1 MGDILSFRTKKSSG
15 NAQQGK
21 DKSVS
26 RKPQSKQKPADS
38 KSPRAQRRIA
48 AEASSPAKKVNPT
61 TQARPKKKKETLNA
75 ESIKLWWI
83 SQEFDELIRK
93 AVIDKHIP
101 VEELSAVM
109 AHRLGSLLVVS
120 ERTPELTLF
129 CLKLISKI
137 TNQKQSDSNAS

>member
-1 MGDILSFRTKKSSG
+1 MGDVVSFKGKKNEATAR
-15 NAQQGK
+15 NAKQ
-21 DKSVS
+21 
-26 RKPQSKQKPADS
+26 RKKPAS
-38 KSPRAQRRIA
+38 AKLK
-48 AEASSPAKKVNPT
+48 AKKVAENSPVALKST
-61 TQARPKKKKETLNA
+61 AKTKKKNETLNA

-120 ERTPELTLF
+120 DRTPELTLF
-129 CLKLISKI
+129 CLKIISKI
-137 TNQKQSDSNAS
+137 TNQKSSGSNAS

>member
-1 MGDILSFRTKKSSG
+1 MGDVLSFKNKKSASEG
-15 NAQQGK
+15 VKAAKRKKTEKVAPKAAGREARSTQSATPIRLAN
-21 DKSVS
+21 KS
-26 RKPQSKQKPADS
+26 
-38 KSPRAQRRIA
+38 
-48 AEASSPAKKVNPT
+48 
-61 TQARPKKKKETLNA
+61 KKKKETLNA

-93 AVIDKHIP
+93 AIIDKHIP

-109 AHRLGSLLVVS
+109 AHRLGSLLMVS

-137 TNQKQSDSNAS
+137 TNQKESGSNAS

>member
-1 MGDILSFRTKKSSG
+1 MGDVVSFKPKKVERPAAKKKQTKASARESLKKNAPQAEKRTVRVQRSKTKKTAPNS
-15 NAQQGK
+15 
-21 DKSVS
+21 
-26 RKPQSKQKPADS
+26 
-38 KSPRAQRRIA
+38 
-48 AEASSPAKKVNPT
+48 
-61 TQARPKKKKETLNA
+61 

-93 AVIDKHIP
+93 AIIDKHIP

-137 TNQKQSDSNAS
+137 TNQKETGSNAS

>member
-1 MGDILSFRTKKSSG
+1 MGEVLSFKNKKKSESAG
-15 NAQQGK
+15 
-21 DKSVS
+21 V
-26 RKPQSKQKPADS
+26 
-38 KSPRAQRRIA
+38 
-48 AEASSPAKKVNPT
+48 
-61 TQARPKKKKETLNA
+61 KKKKQPGPAPALKKGGTFADNQPKNAAPSSAAKSKKKKDTLNA

-93 AVIDKHIP
+93 AVIEKHIP

-129 CLKLISKI
+129 CLKIISKI
-137 TNQKQSDSNAS
+137 TNQKESGTNAS

>member
-1 MGDILSFRTKKSSG
+1 MGDVLSFKKDKKSRSRLVKSAKKKVKELRSTKKTTAG
-15 NAQQGK
+15 
-21 DKSVS
+21 
-26 RKPQSKQKPADS
+26 S
-38 KSPRAQRRIA
+38 KSEER
-48 AEASSPAKKVNPT
+48 SSEGEKTSSKILKT
-61 TQARPKKKKETLNA
+61 KKKKETLNA

-109 AHRLGSLLVVS
+109 AHRLGTLLLLS
-120 ERTPELTLF
+120 EKTPELTLF

-137 TNQKQSDSNAS
+137 THQKTTGSNAS